1 MSESEHSPAPWT
13 CEMDG
18 ADYIIRD
25 ATGYQVAKG
34 WHWGKDEHAANGH
47 LIADAPTLLAQRD
60 DLLAACVATRDW
72 LLSFSVPPATTI
84 REKEEVLATLRAAI
98 AAARGA

>member
-1 MSESEHSPAPWT
+1 MTFEEGKKKFIAY
-13 CEMDG
+13 
-18 ADYIIRD
+18 ARK
-25 ATGYQVAKG
+25 KG

-60 DLLAACVATRDW
+60 DLLAACEAARGYICTI
-72 LLSFSVPPATTI
+72 LSVYNKIGRPIDA
-84 REKEEVLATLRAAI
+84 KEMWVHVRTVGLNLQAAI

>member
-1 MSESEHSPAPWT
+1 MQVEIVAFDLDLPERDQLTCRVLASDDIEKGARVQCAVADFEPCIGIDDPA
-13 CEMDG
+13 DL
-18 ADYIIRD
+18 RR
-25 ATGYQVAKG
+25 
-34 WHWGKDEHAANGH
+34 
-47 LIADAPTLLAQRD
+47 QRD